1 MADIL
6 TPLYVLSIISSF
18 IASVLAIFA
27 IMFSRRTEQRLKRN
41 FTRIQKYM
49 KIQHEKT
56 ENLMENIEKESE
68 NIRSSVHS
76 TRLELLDSIESV
88 HRIRE
93 EILESMQ
100 SLEDSCIIKDDENEK

>member
-6 TPLYVLSIISSF
+6 LPLYVLSIISSF
-18 IASVLAIFA
+18 IASVLALVA
-27 IMFSRRTEQRLKRN
+27 IRFSKRTEQRLKNN
-41 FTRIQKYM
+41 FKQMRSMIN
-49 KIQHEKT
+49 IQHEKT
-56 ENLMENIEKESE
+56 ENIMASLEKEAE
-68 NIRSSVHS
+68 TIRSSVHS

-100 SLEDSCIIKDDENEK
+100 SLEDSCIIKEDEK